1 MVGQH
6 HASAAWP
13 LGKSAGIHFTE
24 GWVGTRA
31 GLYGY
36 KDKISWY
43 NRVRTQNRPA
53 HSDAILT
60 YHDPTEVFQTF
71 PNFIPV
77 SLVTLSSLTDIPT
90 LFTWLSN
97 YTRHH
102 KSEHHIVIQ

>member
-1 MVGQH
+1 
-6 HASAAWP
+6 
-13 LGKSAGIHFTE
+13 
-24 GWVGTRA
+24 
-31 GLYGY
+31 
-36 KDKISWY
+36 
-43 NRVRTQNRPA
+43 
-53 HSDAILT
+53 
-60 YHDPTEVFQTF
+60 VFQTF